1 MRRLRP
7 DRHRGIVKKMDEPET
22 LTTLS
27 PRPRRRLLIG
37 IGGTLVATTVTAVV
51 LAKALV
57 SDLMTGDPQP
67 PSLVLTELDAAA
79 REGRWAEA
87 DAWVDFTV
95 PSRALVPDLWDAAD
109 APSRQKMM
117 LFLRSLFQQTW
128 QKYHGRRA
136 MAAGTHFE
144 ATRIEPTLVIVENVG
159 FDAEGEEA
167 LRYTFEA
174 KPEGHRVVNRRAR
187 IKRQVNNPN
196 QTIKSVRGRI
206 ETQLGRPP
214 TLDEFVANAPSWLD
228 RVRARKI
235 EVTPEMLGH

>member
-1 MRRLRP
+1 MNA
-7 DRHRGIVKKMDEPET
+7 PET

-27 PRPRRRLLIG
+27 PRPKRRLFIG

-57 SDLMTGDPQP
+57 SDLMSGDLKP
-67 PSLVLTELDAAA
+67 PSLVLAQLDAAA
-79 REGRWAEA
+79 RDGRWDDA
-87 DAWVDFTV
+87 DAFVDFEA

-109 APSRQKMM
+109 AASRDKMVQ
-117 LFLRSLFQQTW
+117 FLRSLFRQTW

-144 ATRIEPTLVIVENVG
+144 ATRIQPSLVVVENVG
-159 FDAEGEEA
+159 FDSEGEEA

-174 KPEGHRVVNRRAR
+174 RPEGHRVVNRRPR
-187 IKRQVNNPN
+187 IKRQLNNPN

-214 TLDEFVANAPSWLD
+214 TLAEFVSNAPSWLE

-235 EVTPEMLGH
+235 EVTPEMLGQ